1 MFFSFIRNSF
11 IFILF
16 LLMTDLLIEKL
27 HFFVSSQKN
36 HTFVNIQ
43 NQNQSTM
50 IKENLVA
57 YFENSIKENWESPA
71 LSDYKAETYFYKDI
85 ARQIIKFHFVFEEAG
100 IKRGDKIALIGKNSA
115 HWGIAYLAVVTYGA
129 VIVPILPD
137 FRAEDM
143 QYIVNHSDSKIVF
156 VAGHIW
162 KNLEAGEMKNVEAF
176 IGIEDWLPF
185 ASKIHQLENLIG
197 SLDKKLN
204 EKYPKG
210 LANNNFSLPVIGNS
224 ELAEI
229 SYTSGTTGFS
239 KGVLLLHNSLAANIR
254 FARRHMP
261 LESGDKIVSFLP
273 LAHAYGL
280 AFEFLFPFT
289 LGCHITFLTKTPSP
303 QIITKAFGEIKP
315 RLILSVPLVIEKIY
329 KKKILPEISKAPLKS
344 LMKIPLLNKIIYKK
358 ILAGVSDGFGGN
370 FKEVVVGGAAL
381 SEEIELFFR
390 RIGFPI
396 TVGYGMTECGPL
408 VSYASWNKAKQG
420 SCGMPVD
427 TLEVKIDSEDPQNKV
442 GEILLK
448 GENIMVG
455 YYKNE
460 EATSQVIDKDGW
472 LHTGDLG
479 IVDKDGFIF
488 IKGRS
493 KSMILGPSGQNIYP
507 EEIELHINNLA
518 YVAESVVVQR
528 DGKIVALVYPDED
541 VAKKQNLTY
550 DEVLKKLE
558 GLRKKINSNLPSY
571 MQISRFEIHTEPFEK
586 TPKQSIKRFLYG

>member
-1 MFFSFIRNSF
+1 
-11 IFILF
+11 
-16 LLMTDLLIEKL
+16 
-27 HFFVSSQKN
+27 
-36 HTFVNIQ
+36 
-43 NQNQSTM
+43 M
-50 IKENLVA
+50 IKENLIS
-57 YFENSIKENWESPA
+57 YFENSIKLNWDSQA
-71 LSDYKAETYFYKDI
+71 LSDYKSEAYTYNDV
-85 ARQIIKFHFVFEEAG
+85 ARQILKFHMIFENAG
-100 IKRGDKIALIGKNSA
+100 ITRGDKVALIGKNSA
-115 HWGIAYLAVVTYGA
+115 HWGVVYLAALTYGA
-129 VIVPILPD
+129 VVVPILPD

-143 QYIVNHSDSKIVF
+143 HYIINHSDSKIVF
-156 VAGHIW
+156 AAQYIW
-162 KNLEAGEMKNVEAF
+162 KQLDEKEMPAVEVF
-176 IGIEDWLPF
+176 IAIEDWKPF
-185 ASKIHQLENLIG
+185 LSKIEKLESYIA
-197 SLDKKLN
+197 SLDDQFAHKFP
-204 EKYPKG
+204 EG
-210 LANNNFSLPVIGNS
+210 LTAANFSLPKSQNS
-224 ELAEI
+224 DLAEI

-254 FARRHMP
+254 FAQNHMP
-261 LESGDKIVSFLP
+261 LKSGDKIVSFLP

-329 KKKILPEISKAPLKS
+329 KKKILPEISKAPLKNF
-344 LMKIPLLNKIIYKK
+344 MKIPFLNKLIYKK

-381 SEEIELFFR
+381 SEEIEMFFR

-396 TVGYGMTECGPL
+396 TIGYGMTECGPL
-408 VSYASWNKAKQG
+408 VSYAPWDKAKQG

-427 TLEVKIDSEDPQNKV
+427 SLEVKIDSEDPQNKV

-460 EATSQVIDKDGW
+460 EATAQVIDKEGW

-479 IVDKDGFIF
+479 IIDKDGFIF

-493 KSMILGPSGQNIYP
+493 KSMILGSSGQNIYP
-507 EEIELHINNLA
+507 EEIELHVNNLA
-518 YVAESVVVQR
+518 YVAESVVAQR

-541 VAKKQNLTY
+541 VAKKHKLSH

-558 GLRKKINSNLPSY
+558 SYRKKINSNLPSY
-571 MQISRFEIHTEPFEK
+571 MQISRFEIHAEPFEK
-586 TPKQSIKRFLYG
+586 TPKQSIKRFLYS